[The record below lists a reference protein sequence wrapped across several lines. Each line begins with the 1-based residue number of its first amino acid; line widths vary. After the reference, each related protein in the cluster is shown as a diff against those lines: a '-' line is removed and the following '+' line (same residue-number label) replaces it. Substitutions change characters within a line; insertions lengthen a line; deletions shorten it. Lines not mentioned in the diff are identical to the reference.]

1 MRIGILA
8 SEDGWHFQDLV
19 RAASESSAGYELR
32 SLSFRE
38 LAARGIGFQPV
49 NARKTGWKPIPRF
62 SCGQEDLSL
71 LDRLIVRIMPAGSL
85 QQIVFRMDLL
95 NRLEAAGVKIFNS
108 PRAVEISVDKYLSLA
123 MLADAG
129 VAVPETFVAQTVE
142 DGLEYFDR
150 LDGEVIY
157 KPLFGSMGNGIR
169 LIQKRAEAQAFFQDQ
184 VAAGEVLYLQKFV
197 PHGERDLRV
206 LVIGDQ
212 TIAMERRRPGHWL
225 TNIAQGATGHAIT
238 PSLQQREIAMA
249 ACKAV
254 GCRIAGVDLLQDA
267 STGQDVVVDV
277 NAAPG
282 WQALSAVSGRDIAAL
297 ILKEVAAG

>member
-1 MRIGILA
+1 MKIGVLA
-8 SEDGWHFQDLV
+8 AESGWHFQDLA
-19 RAASESSAGYELR
+19 RAAKENAVEGYELR
-32 SLSFRE
+32 SLSFRQLSAE
-38 LAARGIGFQPV
+38 LIDAGDTIVSKFA
-49 NARKTGWKPIPRF
+49 
-62 SCGQEDLSL
+62 CGQENLLSL
-71 LDRLIVRIMPAGSL
+71 DRVIVRIMPAGSL
-85 QQIVFRMDLL
+85 QQIIFRMDLL

-129 VAVPETFVAQTVE
+129 VAVPETFVAQTVS

-150 LDGEVIY
+150 LGGEVIY

-169 LIQKRAEAQAFFQDQ
+169 LIQDRAEAQSFFQDQ
-184 VAAGEVLYLQKFV
+184 VQLGEVLYLQKFV
-197 PHGERDLRV
+197 PHGDSDVRV

-212 TIAMERRRPGHWL
+212 TIGMQRQRPGHWL
-225 TNIAQGATGHAIT
+225 TNIAQGATGHAIALT
-238 PSLQQREIAMA
+238 VGQRSIAIA

-282 WQALSAVSGRDIAAL
+282 WEALSSVSGIDIAAL
-297 ILKEVAAG
+297 ILKEVVAG

>member
-157 KPLFGSMGNGIR
+157 LS
-169 LIQKRAEAQAFFQDQ
+169 LI
-184 VAAGEVLYLQKFV
+184 
-197 PHGERDLRV
+197 H
-206 LVIGDQ
+206 I
-212 TIAMERRRPGHWL
+212 
-225 TNIAQGATGHAIT
+225 
-238 PSLQQREIAMA
+238 
-249 ACKAV
+249 
-254 GCRIAGVDLLQDA
+254 
-267 STGQDVVVDV
+267 
-277 NAAPG
+277 
-282 WQALSAVSGRDIAAL
+282 
-297 ILKEVAAG
+297 